1 MLQVF
6 NFENQTFKVAIY
18 NNNFYVLPLQYLQKT
33 VAPLRKYNTAFETI
47 LKRKRDLNEAEE
59 QEEGHQRQQQV
70 SDEAESYIENLLRG
84 EDDNTLLDGNDGEGE
99 SMFYQKQVQ
108 L

>member
-1 MLQVF
+1 
-6 NFENQTFKVAIY
+6 
-18 NNNFYVLPLQYLQKT
+18 
-33 VAPLRKYNTAFETI
+33 

-99 SMFYQKQVQ
+99 SMFY
-108 L
+108 